1 MAKTTLIVHGMSC
14 AACESKVKKALMALS
29 GVSGVSVTVP
39 TGRVVVEHDAAV
51 GSVDLAGIVIS
62 LGYEVETAELSLTV
76 EGMNC
81 AGCVAKVEHALR
93 DVPGVTEVGVSLGTG
108 TARVRGYA
116 GVLQKR
122 DVIAAVTALGYRA
135 FEKLEGQ
142 AQLDREQEMRAA
154 ELRRQKINMW
164 TVWPLAILIMIINFQ
179 GMWII
184 PEFIPPEAKNWVLM
198 VLTIPV
204 VVGPGRQFFVLSW
217 RGLRRGVTDMNLL
230 YATGIGASFLIASV
244 NTIWP
249 EAGFGGSQATFF
261 ESAAM
266 LTGFIILGRYLEAIT
281 RGRTSESIRKLM
293 KLQPKVARVLRDG
306 QEVDVASDEVEVGDL
321 VLVRPGESVPVD
333 GVVVEGYSSIDE
345 SMITGESIPVEKVV
359 GARVIGGTV
368 NRTGALR
375 FEATQ
380 VGRDT
385 ALAQIIRLVEDA
397 QASKAPIQ
405 RVADLVAGNF
415 ILIVHLLALA
425 VFLFWFFIGY
435 DLFFTPESR
444 FILSPN
450 NLEDMQAFGFSLLL
464 SLSVLVISCPC
475 AVGLA
480 TPSAMMAGAGKGAE
494 YGVLFKGAEAIE
506 STSKIQTVVFDK
518 TGTITRGEPTVTD
531 VLPVEAHADGGGP
544 GSPQTPTPEVLL
556 AYAAAV
562 EQNSEHPLGEAIVKG
577 ARDRGLK
584 IPVTTDFDSV
594 PGHGVEGTVEGRR
607 VLLGNAKFMDDRGI
621 EASALKMVAAEL
633 AAQGKTP
640 MFVAVDGDAAG
651 IVAVADVLK
660 DSSAAAIAKLHHM
673 GLRTVMITGDNRQTA
688 EAIARQVGIGEVLAE
703 VLPQDKALKVKE
715 LQDKGRVRGHGG
727 GRGQRR
733 PRAGAGAGGNRHRL
747 RNRCGQGDGGR
758 HPHQGR
764 PHGRGDGHRGG
775 AGHDAQGQAEPV
787 LGLLLQRYRHPYRSR
802 HPLPVHPSDRRPGVG
817 GLLYGYLVRVGD
829 PEHSD
834 AAPVQAQFGG
844 PGRLGSRRPAGS
856 ARPERR
862 RGSCRTSRQVRER
875 TAAARPMSAGRA
887 RRRPAL

>member
-1 MAKTTLIVHGMSC
+1 VTRTTFIVHGMSC
-14 AACESKVKKALMALS
+14 AACESKVRKALAALP

-39 TGRVVVEHDAAV
+39 TGRVVVDHEAAV
-51 GSVDLAGIVIS
+51 GSADLAGTVTS
-62 LGYEVETAELSLTV
+62 LGYQVEDAELSLTV

-93 DVPGVTEVGVSLGTG
+93 EVPGVTEVGVSLGTG

-135 FEKLEGQ
+135 SEKLEGQ

-198 VLTIPV
+198 ALTIPV
-204 VVGPGRQFFVLSW
+204 VIGPGRQFFVLSW
-217 RGLRRGVTDMNLL
+217 KGLRRGVTDMNLL

-306 QEVDVASDEVEVGDL
+306 QEVDIPSDEVELGDL
-321 VLVRPGESVPVD
+321 VLVRPGESGPVD

-345 SMITGESIPVEKVV
+345 SMITGESIPVEKTP

-368 NRTGALR
+368 NRTGSLR
-375 FEATQ
+375 FDATQ

-415 ILIVHLLALA
+415 ILIVHLLALT

-450 NLEDMQAFGFSLLL
+450 NLEDMEVFGFALLL

-506 STSKIQTVVFDK
+506 STSKIQTVVFDT
-518 TGTITRGEPTVTD
+518 TGTITKGEPAVTD
-531 VLPVEAHADGGGP
+531 MLLAKPPPGGEDSGP
-544 GSPQTPTPEVLL
+544 SAPPSPERLL

-577 ARDRGLK
+577 ARDRGLN

-594 PGHGVEGTVEGRR
+594 PGHGVEGTVEGHRI
-607 VLLGNAKFMDDRGI
+607 LLGNAKFMDDRGVTTAGLEI
-621 EASALKMVAAEL
+621 VAVEL

-640 MFVAVDGDAAG
+640 MFVVVDGAAAG

-660 DSSAAAIAKLHHM
+660 DSSAAAIAQLRRM
-673 GLRTVMITGDNRQTA
+673 GLRTVMITGDNRRTA
-688 EAIARQVGIGEVLAE
+688 EAIARQVGIDEVMAE
-703 VLPQDKALKVKE
+703 VLPEDKALKVKE
-715 LQDKGRVRGHGG
+715 LQDKGESV
-727 GRGQRR
+727 
-733 PRAGAGAGGNRHRL
+733 AMV
-747 RNRCGQGDGGR
+747 GDGVNDAPALAQAQVGIAI
-758 HPHQGR
+758 GS
-764 PHGRGDGHRGG
+764 GTDVAKETGDVILIRGDLM
-775 AGHDAQGQAEPV
+775 DV
-787 LGLLLQRYRHPYRSR
+787 
-802 HPLPVHPSDRRPGVG
+802 V
-817 GLLYGYLVRVGD
+817 
-829 PEHSD
+829 
-834 AAPVQAQFGG
+834 
-844 PGRLGSRRPAGS
+844 
-856 ARPERR
+856 
-862 RGSCRTSRQVRER
+862 
-875 TAAARPMSAGRA
+875 TAIEAGRA
-887 RRRPAL
+887 TMRKVKQNLFWAFFYNGIGIPIAAGILYPFTHQIVGPELAAFFMAISSVSVTLNTLTLRRFRPSSSGRGGSGRSGRRDLLAQKGGVEVVGQAVK